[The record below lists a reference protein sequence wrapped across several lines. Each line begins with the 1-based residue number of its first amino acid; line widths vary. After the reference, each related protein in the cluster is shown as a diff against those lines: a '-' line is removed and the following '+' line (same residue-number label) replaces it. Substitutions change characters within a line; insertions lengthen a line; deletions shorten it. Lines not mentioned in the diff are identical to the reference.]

1 MNGSGLPPVPPPSVS
16 EQHAAGGTPSS
27 GGRPPHDVPS
37 AAELLDAVREFLD
50 AEVVPS
56 LEGRAKFHARVAAN
70 VVAMVARELVLGP
83 SQAADHAAR
92 LAPLGVRDEAGLA
105 EAIRSGAL
113 DDRRDE
119 VRAVVVATV
128 ADKLAVAHPGYA
140 SADAG
145 GPPGPDDSD
154 DSGHPGA
161 ERADPN

>member
-1 MNGSGLPPVPPPSVS
+1 MNGSGLPPVAAPSVS
-16 EQHAAGGTPSS
+16 EKVAAGGTPSS
-27 GGRPPHDVPS
+27 GGRPPHDLPS

-56 LEGRAKFHARVAAN
+56 LEGRRKFHARVAAN

-83 SQAADHAAR
+83 RQEADHAAR
-92 LAPLGVRDEAGLA
+92 LAALGLRDEGALA

-113 DDRRDE
+113 DDRWDE
-119 VRAVVVATV
+119 VRAAVVATV

-145 GPPGPDDSD
+145 GPPRPVGRDA
-154 DSGHPGA
+154 GHLGA